1 MNICF
6 RALSM
11 QTFCNKRT
19 DSKLEMYV
27 KNALDNYRELYLRP
41 IRISPCNFG
50 VSFTDAHVK
59 YTRYNIPPQ
68 NEKVHVKFST
78 VFHEGFET
86 LDDHLKKNTGV
97 FEITDV
103 ENELGLDRFPAVAAL
118 RMFLSEM
125 RMLNSPLSI
134 IKAISILECVYH
146 TVFNSFLKLH
156 LVWSPLPPP
165 H

>member
-11 QTFCNKRT
+11 QSFCNKRA
-19 DSKLEMYV
+19 DSRLETYV

-50 VSFTDAHVK
+50 VSFSDAHVK

-86 LDDHLKKNTGV
+86 LEDHLKKNVGV
-97 FEITDV
+97 FETTDV
-103 ENELGLDRFPAVAAL
+103 ENEPGVDRFPAVAAL

-125 RMLNSPLSI
+125 RRLNSPLSI
-134 IKAISILECVYH
+134 IKAISILECLYH
-146 TVFNSFLKLH
+146 TVFN
-156 LVWSPLPPP
+156 
-165 H
+165 